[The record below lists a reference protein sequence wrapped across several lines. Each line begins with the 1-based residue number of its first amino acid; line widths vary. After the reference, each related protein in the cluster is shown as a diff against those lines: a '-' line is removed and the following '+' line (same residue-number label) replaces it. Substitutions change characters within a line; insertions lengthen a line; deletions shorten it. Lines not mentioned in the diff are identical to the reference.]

1 MEPSYWQIDL
11 KALKNL
17 LLLIQQVI
25 NIFHFMTLSKVT
37 IQINKGAS
45 ELKTVLSI

>member
-1 MEPSYWQIDL
+1 MEHSYWQIDL

-25 NIFHFMTLSKVT
+25 NFFHFMTLSKVT
-37 IQINKGAS
+37 IQNK
-45 ELKTVLSI
+45 